1 MNLKQ
6 LIFNLWTVE
15 MAIQVDCVVINR
27 IASVDAAIPAKN
39 LFCSNGFAVANIKK
53 TVYTHSSAK

>member
-6 LIFNLWTVE
+6 LIFNLGTVE
-15 MAIQVDCVVINR
+15 MAIRVDCVVINR

-39 LFCSNGFAVANIKK
+39 LLDFQLLILKK
-53 TVYTHSSAK
+53 IIYTHSSAK